1 MPAEKEHGLN
11 RYKPIN
17 IITTDAPLA
26 LVRKI
31 KQVPEDYERYK
42 FYLSEMDKDP
52 ALHFNMIECSR
63 IAAMLMQLER
73 YDAWAYDKS
82 IEELSMF
89 ETTNERLRKINEYV
103 LNYLERSKKKGLIED
118 SLSNAREL
126 MMELKGDDGDVKL
139 QWKKP
144 LAAVDIDYEEVEE
157 NDEQH
162 NE

>member
-1 MPAEKEHGLN
+1 MAAEKEHGLN
-11 RYKPIN
+11 KYKPII

-26 LVRKI
+26 LVLKI
-31 KQVPEDYERYK
+31 KEVPEDYERYK

-103 LNYLERSKKKGLIED
+103 LNYL
-118 SLSNAREL
+118 
-126 MMELKGDDGDVKL
+126 
-139 QWKKP
+139 
-144 LAAVDIDYEEVEE
+144 
-157 NDEQH
+157 
-162 NE
+162 

>member
-1 MPAEKEHGLN
+1 MSAEKEHGLN

-63 IAAMLMQLER
+63 IAAMLMQLEG
-73 YDAWAYDKS
+73 YDAWAYDIS
-82 IEELSMF
+82 IEELAMF

-103 LNYLERSKKKGLIED
+103 LNYLDKSKKKGLIED
-118 SLSNAREL
+118 SLSNAKEL
-126 MMELKGDDGDVKL
+126 LLQLKGDDGDVQLK
-139 QWKKP
+139 WKKP

-157 NDEQH
+157 NDK
-162 NE
+162 